1 MAVYL
6 VERYLPG
13 IDGDGLRALVE
24 RLEGAGA
31 QLRAEG
37 TPVHY
42 LGSLF
47 LPGEESCFCRLEA
60 PSADAAARLNE
71 LAEVPYARIS
81 EAVAL
86 EGAAA

>member
-13 IDGDGLRALVE
+13 IDGEGVRALAARLRA
-24 RLEGAGA
+24 ACA
-31 QLRAEG
+31 QLRDDG
-37 TPVHY
+37 TPVRY

-47 LPGEESCFCRLEA
+47 LPGEESCFCRFEA
-60 PSADAAARLNE
+60 PSVEAAARLNE
-71 LAEVPYARIS
+71 LAGTPYARIS

-86 EGAAA
+86 EAEDA